1 MRKSVET
8 ALMRILNDATYRK
21 EVIKWIASHSQADLN
36 THQICWYGKKDAHH
50 MPIMN
55 ICSDN
60 APVTVA
66 VETILYVI
74 DNHKL
79 PKEEQILLLK

>member
-1 MRKSVET
+1 
-8 ALMRILNDATYRK
+8 
-21 EVIKWIASHSQADLN
+21 
-36 THQICWYGKKDAHH
+36 